1 MEEPARSPRGTTL
14 PKSTAKRRS
23 LRKKKDAQMTHL
35 PNILARLFALPLAIA
50 LVAVQAPPDAA
61 AAKLKLHTDQEMI
74 EELLAPNELD
84 VSSPNAV
91 FEAVFDALPSKVT
104 VYPTESYYYFTF
116 PYKGI
121 VYAGNLRFDAWDQFD
136 GKVHFAYFPEY
147 AYWRR
152 PLEPTYKKLGPDDG
166 VQVTQVDKF
175 HYKIAFKGKTVDF
188 EIPDLSKVKP
198 APGMVRDDET
208 YIGPSWDES
217 GVQFFLVF
225 NKTAKTFL
233 YLLNDNPKMDQ
244 YEPSKLSPALTVGI
258 RTSFAFFKDKLADRQ
273 ILIGDFFGNTELN
286 NYFDGPFDQLPDN
299 YVEGNALLD
308 ALLQVEPSMKGHVD
322 RYGADPSGE
331 VRYAITT
338 YKYYSNVGD
347 LKPIL
352 DCADK
357 ETDPAKYYACFN
369 AKQGDDDGGPDRGE
383 PAKPGKATD
392 GAPASEEPKKP

>member
-1 MEEPARSPRGTTL
+1 MSGRPRGTTL
-14 PKSTAKRRS
+14 PKSAATRRP
-23 LRKKKDAQMTHL
+23 LRKKKDAQMNSL
-35 PNILARLFALPLAIA
+35 PSVLTRLFALALTIA
-50 LVAVQAPPDAA
+50 LVALHAPQDAA

-74 EELLAPNELD
+74 EELMAPNELD

-91 FEAVFDALPSKVT
+91 FEAVFDALAPKVT

-121 VYAGNLRFDAWDQFD
+121 IYAGNIRLDAWDQFD

-147 AYWRR
+147 AYWRK
-152 PLEPTYKKLGPDDG
+152 PLDPTYKKLGPDDG

-198 APGMVRDDET
+198 TAGMVRDDES
-208 YIGPSWDES
+208 YIGPIWDES

-233 YLLNDNPKMDQ
+233 YLLNDNPKMDR
-244 YEPSKLSPALTVGI
+244 YEPSKLSPALTVGM
-258 RTSFAFFKDKLADRQ
+258 RTSFALFQDKLADRQ

-299 YVEGNALLD
+299 FIEGDALLD
-308 ALLQVEPSMKGHVD
+308 ALLQVDPSMKGHVD
-322 RYGADPSGE
+322 RYGSDPSGE
-331 VRYAITT
+331 VRFAITT
-338 YKYYSNVGD
+338 YKYYSDVED

-352 DCADK
+352 DCAGK

-369 AKQGDDDGGPDRGE
+369 AKQEGEEGGRDHGT
-383 PAKPGKATD
+383 PAKQGKATD
-392 GAPASEEPKKP
+392 GEPENEAPKKP